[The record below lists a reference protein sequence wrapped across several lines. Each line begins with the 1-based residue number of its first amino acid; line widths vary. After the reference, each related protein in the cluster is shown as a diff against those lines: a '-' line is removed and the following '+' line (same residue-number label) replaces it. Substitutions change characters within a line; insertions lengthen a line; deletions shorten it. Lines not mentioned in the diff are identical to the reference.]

1 MIDISRPH
9 YDVIKGLLAELYTL
23 PNTNSSVR
31 RREIYGELAKYSIS
45 PGEAMDIREEVIA
58 KMKEKSSKELKDAL
72 NDALALRK
80 NGSKLETSSQT
91 A

>member
-1 MIDISRPH
+1 MYKNRLRII
-9 YDVIKGLLAELYTL
+9 L
-23 PNTNSSVR
+23 
-31 RREIYGELAKYSIS
+31 
-45 PGEAMDIREEVIA
+45 REEVIA